1 MKKGMQMESLG
12 AQLSA
17 WLQATQNWLGRPEVY
32 LQAGV
37 VVLITVLAMALAA
50 RAGKMLETRL
60 QSLNQNVSWFAAP
73 LTVIRQLLLPMFL
86 LGLLW
91 LTHSLFL
98 QLNYPHELL
107 KFAFSLVLV
116 VSLFVAVNRYV
127 NHLFLGVMLKWVM
140 IPTALLYMLGI
151 LDQTVSLLEA
161 LSIEIG
167 EVHVSV
173 YMVLRLLV
181 FGAVLFWL
189 GRLSNQYGQQL
200 IRSKQSLDARS
211 REVFAK
217 LFEIALFVVIFLLL
231 LNAVGINLTA
241 LAVFGGALGV
251 GIGFGLQQ
259 IASNFISGL
268 IILLDKS
275 LAVGDYIE
283 LEDGK
288 AGVLKTLNMRSS
300 SLQTYDGKMVVVP
313 NEKFITSTFVNWTH
327 QDPRQRYTL
336 QFSVAY
342 DSDIPAI
349 PVLILEAVQQHPQV
363 LQEPEK
369 PDCEIVEFADSG
381 VVFQLEYWIEGVDD
395 GKNRVGSDL
404 LMMIWKTLHD
414 NRISIPFPQ
423 REVRI
428 LNSDKDAL

>member
-1 MKKGMQMESLG
+1 MQMESLG

-32 LQAGV
+32 VQAGV
-37 VVLITVLAMALAA
+37 VALITVLAMALAA

-91 LTHSLFL
+91 LTHSLFM
-98 QLNYPHELL
+98 QLNYSHELL

-241 LAVFGGALGV
+241 LAV
-251 GIGFGLQQ
+251 
-259 IASNFISGL
+259 
-268 IILLDKS
+268 
-275 LAVGDYIE
+275 
-283 LEDGK
+283 
-288 AGVLKTLNMRSS
+288 
-300 SLQTYDGKMVVVP
+300 
-313 NEKFITSTFVNWTH
+313 
-327 QDPRQRYTL
+327 
-336 QFSVAY
+336 
-342 DSDIPAI
+342 
-349 PVLILEAVQQHPQV
+349 
-363 LQEPEK
+363 
-369 PDCEIVEFADSG
+369 
-381 VVFQLEYWIEGVDD
+381 
-395 GKNRVGSDL
+395 
-404 LMMIWKTLHD
+404 
-414 NRISIPFPQ
+414 
-423 REVRI
+423 
-428 LNSDKDAL
+428 